1 MLASQ
6 RISEAIGTHSFYIT
20 IYYLMA
26 RILWLIPVYQ
36 DISNQY
42 AVSWRGSPSGRQQDE
57 QPYLSASRCFR

>member
-6 RISEAIGTHSFYIT
+6 RISEALGTHSFYIT
-20 IYYLMA
+20 IYYIMA

-42 AVSWRGSPSGRQQDE
+42 AVSWRGSPLEAAR
-57 QPYLSASRCFR
+57 